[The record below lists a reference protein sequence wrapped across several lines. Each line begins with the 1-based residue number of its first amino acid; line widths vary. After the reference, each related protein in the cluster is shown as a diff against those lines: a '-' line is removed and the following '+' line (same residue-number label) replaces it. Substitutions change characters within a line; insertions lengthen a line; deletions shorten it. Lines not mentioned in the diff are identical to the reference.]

1 MLKEVGEWLIERCCR
16 RQGQLPEAT
25 LVFDV
30 AAAGAVVV
38 GAVVVAAAVEGAVG
52 VVAGAG
58 AGVAGNAMLVVA
70 VVVVAF
76 AVAVAIAAAPF
87 AGLGEVG
94 VVGVVIWRKGDH
106 VAGVTSSRRDDTDP
120 LRGHGRVERVPPG
133 IGTFLRDLL
142 TTSNNAWR
150 VNTSL

>member
-1 MLKEVGEWLIERCCR
+1 VPKGAGEWLIERCCR
-16 RQGQLPEAT
+16 RQEELREVT

-38 GAVVVAAAVEGAVG
+38 AAVAAAVVEGAVHVVAGGGGAGDAVPVVAVAVAAVVVAA
-52 VVAGAG
+52 
-58 AGVAGNAMLVVA
+58 
-70 VVVVAF
+70 VVVV
-76 AVAVAIAAAPF
+76 VVVAAPF

-94 VVGVVIWRKGDH
+94 VVEVVMKGDH
-106 VAGVTSSRRDDTDP
+106 VVGVASSQRDDIDP

-133 IGTFLRDLL
+133 IDTFLRDLL
-142 TTSNNAWR
+142 ATSNNAWR